1 MEGRSGASMFLKQ
14 AILFAIGSSAG
25 GVIAAGVFAF
35 LAAIGVFP
43 RLIAYTDDRAH
54 ILLCET
60 MMILGGVF
68 GCFVDLYHMPR
79 LFGGLVFLTLW
90 GGITGIFVGALV
102 MSLAETLK
110 ALPVFS
116 RRTSF
121 AVGIQYVI
129 TALALGKSVGA
140 LVYFWNGFGS

>member
-1 MEGRSGASMFLKQ
+1 MFLKQ
-14 AILFAIGSSAG
+14 AFLFIIGSSAG
-25 GVIAAGVFAF
+25 GIVAAGVFAF
-35 LAAIGVFP
+35 LAVIGIFP

-54 ILLCET
+54 IMLCET

-68 GCFVDLYHMPR
+68 GCILDLYHVPQ
-79 LFGGLVFLTLW
+79 LFGGQIFLAIW
-90 GGITGIFVGALV
+90 GGATGVFVGALV

-116 RRTSF
+116 RRAHF

-129 TALALGKSVGA
+129 LALAFGKCAGA
-140 LVYFWNGFGS
+140 FVYFLNDFGG

>member
-1 MEGRSGASMFLKQ
+1 MEERRKALMFLKQ
-14 AILFAIGSSAG
+14 ALLFLIGSSAG
-25 GVIAAGVFAF
+25 GIIAAGVFAF
-35 LAAIGVFP
+35 LAAIGIFP

-54 ILLCET
+54 IMLCET

-68 GCFVDLYHMPR
+68 GCLTDLYRIPR
-79 LFGGLVFLTLW
+79 LFGGQVFLALW
-90 GGITGIFVGALV
+90 GGATGIFVGALV

-116 RRTSF
+116 RRAHF

-129 TALALGKSVGA
+129 TALALGKCAGA

>member
-1 MEGRSGASMFLKQ
+1 MEERSGALMFLKQ
-14 AILFAIGSSAG
+14 AFLFALGIGAG

-35 LAAIGVFP
+35 LAVIGIFP
-43 RLIAYTDDRAH
+43 RLIAYSEDRAH
-54 ILLCET
+54 ISLCET
-60 MMILGGVF
+60 MLILGGVF
-68 GCFVDLYHMPR
+68 GCAVDLYHMPR
-79 LFGGLVFLTLW
+79 LFGGSVFLALW
-90 GGITGIFVGALV
+90 GGMTGIFVGALV

-140 LVYFWNGFGS
+140 LVYFWNGLGA